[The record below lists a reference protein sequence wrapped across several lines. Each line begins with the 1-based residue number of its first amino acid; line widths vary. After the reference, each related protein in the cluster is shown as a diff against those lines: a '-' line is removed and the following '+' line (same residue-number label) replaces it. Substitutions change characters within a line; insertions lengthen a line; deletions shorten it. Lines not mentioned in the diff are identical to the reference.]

1 MDFLDNV
8 IEALKIYYTT
18 GVRWVFMILA
28 LYILIRQ
35 IKSLIQA
42 RNPSEIWAYLG
53 CPDGSSVPLTH
64 WENLLGR
71 GKGCDIVIN
80 LKSVSRSHGTL
91 IRDSEGT
98 WKYNDLLSKNGS
110 LINGMTVVGPT
121 EVGAGDVLTIAG
133 ADFTLYPVSYQERM
147 ANIEK
152 RKRKTKNVSPW
163 NSLVALTVFQLLTVI
178 QFSVSLGD
186 EFPSGLIPAYAL
198 LCATMW
204 AYCIIMRKFK
214 RIGFEMEII
223 AFFLCSMSLAVTT
236 TAYPSTVF
244 KQAMCVDIGVILF
257 FGLCWLL
264 RDLNRTKKLGKIFMG
279 LSVLLLIINL
289 TLGEFKFG
297 ATNWV
302 SIAGFT
308 IQPSELVKI
317 VFIYVSA
324 ATLDELQ
331 KRQNMLV
338 FLVFSV
344 FCLGCLAIMG
354 DFGTAMIFFVT
365 FLVISFLR
373 SGDFT
378 RLLLVVGA
386 AGLMGMMV
394 LRFRPYIAERIYIW
408 GHVWENSTGKG
419 YQQVQAMCSAAS
431 GGIPGLG
438 AGNGSLGDVG
448 AAPTD
453 LVFCLVCEEWGL
465 IIAIFMVL
473 CIVTLGVFAVRSI
486 IAGRSTYY
494 SIAACGA
501 MSMFMFQTILNVFG
515 TVDLLPLTG
524 VTFPFV
530 SAGGTSMLASWG
542 MLAFLKAADTRQ
554 NASFAIK
561 LDKKDDFDNELA
573 ANNLQNPEDI
583 LDSIGVGGGAASA
596 AARQAAALN
605 RVRAEREG
613 MPEPEQYSYDAKK
626 ATIVQPSIN
635 KKDLMTEDERDHFV
649 NKRSGEYQDKSDD
662 EFFRN
667 FDGIRPEESFEA
679 RYERVAPQPDA
690 PRTAKSQQSP
700 SRTAKSQSAPP
711 QPAQSQAAPRKSGPA
726 RTRSSSGQHQ
736 SGAQRQTPVPQRKP
750 QGRPRPAQH
759 RPEGQTHQRMTQEER
774 IRRQRQYEERQ
785 RQQKREEE
793 QPLTLEDIFGDK
805 YKK

>member
-1 MDFLDNV
+1 MDFLSNL

-28 LYILIRQ
+28 LYILLRQ
-35 IKSLIQA
+35 IRSLIQA

-71 GKGCDIVIN
+71 GKGCDVVIN

-91 IRDSEGT
+91 IRDSEGV

-110 LINGMTVVGPT
+110 QVNGMTVVGPT
-121 EVGAGDVLTIAG
+121 EVNAGDVLTIAG
-133 ADFTLYPVSYQERM
+133 SDFTLYPVSYQERM

-152 RKRKTKNVSPW
+152 RKRKTRNISPW
-163 NSLVALTVFQLLTVI
+163 NSLVALSIFQLLTVI
-178 QFSVSLGD
+178 QFKVALGE
-186 EFPSGLIPAYAL
+186 EFPAGLVPAYAL

-204 AYCIIMRKFK
+204 VYCIAMRKMK
-214 RIGFEMEII
+214 RVGFEMEII
-223 AFFLCSMSLAVTT
+223 AFFLCTISLAVTAS
-236 TAYPSTVF
+236 AYPSSVL
-244 KQAMCVDIGVILF
+244 KQAMCVDLGVVLF
-257 FGLCWLL
+257 FALCWLL
-264 RDLNRTKKLGKIFMG
+264 RDLNRTKKIGLVLMG
-279 LSVLLLIINL
+279 ISVVLLIINL
-289 TLGEFKFG
+289 TMGTFKFG

-302 SIAGFT
+302 SIGGFS

-317 VFIYVSA
+317 VFIYIGA

-378 RLLLVVGA
+378 RLLLIVGA
-386 AGLMGMMV
+386 TGLMGMMV
-394 LRFRPYIAERIYIW
+394 LRFKPYIASRFSVW
-408 GHVWENSTGKG
+408 GHAWDYATGGG
-419 YQQVQAMCSAAS
+419 YQQVQSMCSAAS

-438 AGNGSLGDVG
+438 AGNGTLGDVG

-453 LVFCLVCEEWGL
+453 LVFCMVCEEWGL
-465 IIAIFMVL
+465 IIAILMVL

-554 NASFAIK
+554 NASFAVK
-561 LDKKDDFDNELA
+561 LDDKEEFDNELA
-573 ANNLQNPEDI
+573 ANNLHNPEDI
-583 LDSIGVGGGAASA
+583 LDSIGIGGGSASA
-596 AARQAAALN
+596 AARQAAAVN
-605 RVRAEREG
+605 RMRAEREN
-613 MPEPEQYSYDAKK
+613 MIEPDEYSYDSKK
-626 ATIVQPSIN
+626 ATIVQPSV
-635 KKDLMTEDERDHFV
+635 MRAQDEAERGHFV
-649 NKRSGEYQDKSDD
+649 NRRSDEYQNKSDD
-662 EFFRN
+662 EFFRK
-667 FDGIRPEESFEA
+667 FDGMRPEDSFEA
-679 RYERVAPQPDA
+679 RYERVAPQPSDKQKEA
-690 PRTAKSQQSP
+690 PKKRGTSM
-700 SRTAKSQSAPP
+700 
-711 QPAQSQAAPRKSGPA
+711 
-726 RTRSSSGQHQ
+726 QHQ
-736 SGAQRQTPVPQRKP
+736 SGAQRKTPVPQRKP
-750 QGRPRPAQH
+750 QGRASAPQRRPDDN
-759 RPEGQTHQRMTQEER
+759 RSPQRMTQEER

-785 RQQKREEE
+785 RQQREEE